1 MTSKQNVDLVQ
12 KALAALLESEG
23 ENKWITI
30 NGTHVQVDGKGSI
43 VSGPANLK
51 SWDAKPKWEA
61 KESPQEKG
69 TAKDWNAKP
78 SWGGPSAPPPI
89 AQANDQKAE
98 AKAESPIA
106 QAKDQIK
113 APAQDVGKIG
123 GKGRELEA
131 PRISY
136 MNPHDI
142 AAQKDVKQFKEG
154 ANALTGEVEPLEGH
168 YDHRGSGPIQVW
180 QRNDGTHEVIS
191 GRHRLAHAK
200 RNGVTE
206 IPVQVYKES
215 EGFTQEH
222 ALGMDAELNIRDGN
236 GSVADYARH
245 FANNPHITE
254 EDARK
259 KGLLGRAKGQ
269 SGWTIG
275 RHGTE
280 QLRAA
285 HQGKKIK
292 DSHAETIARIAP
304 GDADIQRAGMTMAA
318 EGKTGE
324 HIENTLMSMKAQAFA
339 SGMSQADMF
348 GNNDSAIKEMEETAT
363 KAGQI
368 RRAINNQIHAV
379 KGAANR
385 PEEAKALGVDVS
397 NPEEIK
403 AKVKDL
409 EAQAERWKN
418 WAVHPDL
425 AAQAFGRDMTPQA
438 QAIAQAQAEGPQ
450 APPPVESGV
459 DMFGNPTGK
468 PKPEMMT
475 DLFGSQVTV
484 DAEKQP
490 EAPKA
495 EDPSAWMDKP
505 ADLKKDG
512 TGEMFGGL
520 FSPDRQIPS
529 EPSEPSE
536 PPRISQGIDE
546 VPSSGVSKA
555 DIRNGA
561 SGDQFHEIGSDNKKA
576 GMDNVNEGPKANPD
590 YRPPAGF
597 VAPSNQDELH
607 QRMTQAMD
615 DHELHSGS
623 VDKYLAAQ
631 TGKLKKNA
639 DGYHVATDPVTGQE
653 SILSKDESTAKAM
666 QSALFATRSRAA
678 GDKRDS
684 AKADNHNLHQFV
696 NAHDGKPFGD
706 GDQTEGV
713 RPLAD
718 TGTGPIAPPTVSG
731 TSPAAPGRKR
741 AALTKADQGTIQ
753 AEVDRLGHE
762 MSQLKKS
769 DPQYRILYK
778 RRQHTL
784 AKLSPTGSGG
794 AGANSSA
801 TTPTPSG
808 PAPAGPSAPPA
819 ITPEREDELAKSWAK
834 RVAQV
839 NKAAD
844 TPTVNKR
851 AEKLKAEAE
860 GEARQIAARAGE
872 LEQETRAKGYGD
884 LADKA
889 KAVGERA
896 QAQGQGQAP
905 ENSQELDG
913 YLKRVEDNR
922 RRNNAAITDPSKINA
937 QRFAMR
943 LADVHKGLENGHP
956 DAPKAA
962 ANWLSQAQTWAA
974 DKSDWGKDNP
984 EDHKAV
990 TDQIAKV
997 KAKLGQGETIGGK
1010 PVQGNTAG
1018 DEYLQRTKASF
1029 DNEVAQ
1035 SAKDRGR
1042 NTPNHTMVS
1051 NGILARH
1058 MDDLTNG
1065 VNRFHLLDHVRD
1077 NHPDLYDHLRNP
1089 DNRKYWSNHKNQLEM
1104 HLEDNPVK
1112 SAQAGPSA
1120 PPAMPAQAKPQRK
1133 APEAIDG
1140 SQYFGPD
1147 GKLDTKTLGDHITK
1161 AGGTWDTDSAIARAY
1176 RPMRAALKA
1185 APDVR
1190 TSYEVLDHI
1199 MGTQPALY
1207 NHAKQDA
1214 KYGNLPHHILIG
1226 NHYQLRNGV
1235 PLKRTNGQTVGNLPS
1250 KAYDRPVTPGEIR
1263 TEPGSKNQTQ
1273 FQKSLGVLSERING
1287 HGSFYKKNWELMQML
1302 SRGWP
1307 KDEVLDHV
1315 RDNHPDLYEGLRN
1328 DVTPGP
1334 GRGYPL
1340 TYDTQIETVRNHLA
1354 KNAQKGTQESFRPK
1368 ITRLVDWL
1376 TQE

>member
-1 MTSKQNVDLVQ
+1 M
-12 KALAALLESEG
+12 
-23 ENKWITI
+23 
-30 NGTHVQVDGKGSI
+30 
-43 VSGPANLK
+43 
-51 SWDAKPKWEA
+51 
-61 KESPQEKG
+61 
-69 TAKDWNAKP
+69 
-78 SWGGPSAPPPI
+78 
-89 AQANDQKAE
+89 
-98 AKAESPIA
+98 
-106 QAKDQIK
+106 
-113 APAQDVGKIG
+113 
-123 GKGRELEA
+123 
-131 PRISY
+131 
-136 MNPHDI
+136 
-142 AAQKDVKQFKEG
+142 
-154 ANALTGEVEPLEGH
+154 
-168 YDHRGSGPIQVW
+168 
-180 QRNDGTHEVIS
+180 
-191 GRHRLAHAK
+191 
-200 RNGVTE
+200 
-206 IPVQVYKES
+206 
-215 EGFTQEH
+215 
-222 ALGMDAELNIRDGN
+222 
-236 GSVADYARH
+236 
-245 FANNPHITE
+245 
-254 EDARK
+254 
-259 KGLLGRAKGQ
+259 
-269 SGWTIG
+269 
-275 RHGTE
+275 
-280 QLRAA
+280 
-285 HQGKKIK
+285 
-292 DSHAETIARIAP
+292 
-304 GDADIQRAGMTMAA
+304 
-318 EGKTGE
+318 
-324 HIENTLMSMKAQAFA
+324 
-339 SGMSQADMF
+339 
-348 GNNDSAIKEMEETAT
+348 
-363 KAGQI
+363 
-368 RRAINNQIHAV
+368 
-379 KGAANR
+379 
-385 PEEAKALGVDVS
+385 
-397 NPEEIK
+397 
-403 AKVKDL
+403 
-409 EAQAERWKN
+409 
-418 WAVHPDL
+418 
-425 AAQAFGRDMTPQA
+425 
-438 QAIAQAQAEGPQ
+438 
-450 APPPVESGV
+450 
-459 DMFGNPTGK
+459 
-468 PKPEMMT
+468 
-475 DLFGSQVTV
+475 
-484 DAEKQP
+484 
-490 EAPKA
+490 
-495 EDPSAWMDKP
+495 
-505 ADLKKDG
+505 
-512 TGEMFGGL
+512 
-520 FSPDRQIPS
+520 
-529 EPSEPSE
+529 
-536 PPRISQGIDE
+536 
-546 VPSSGVSKA
+546 
-555 DIRNGA
+555 
-561 SGDQFHEIGSDNKKA
+561 
-576 GMDNVNEGPKANPD
+576 
-590 YRPPAGF
+590 
-597 VAPSNQDELH
+597 
-607 QRMTQAMD
+607 
-615 DHELHSGS
+615 
-623 VDKYLAAQ
+623 
-631 TGKLKKNA
+631 
-639 DGYHVATDPVTGQE
+639 
-653 SILSKDESTAKAM
+653 
-666 QSALFATRSRAA
+666 
-678 GDKRDS
+678 
-684 AKADNHNLHQFV
+684 
-696 NAHDGKPFGD
+696 
-706 GDQTEGV
+706 
-713 RPLAD
+713 
-718 TGTGPIAPPTVSG
+718 
-731 TSPAAPGRKR
+731 
-741 AALTKADQGTIQ
+741 
-753 AEVDRLGHE
+753 DRLGHE

-808 PAPAGPSAPPA
+808 PAPAGPIAPPA
-819 ITPEREDELAKSWAK
+819 ITPEAADTPGGWTIGKGGSWQADKITTKRADELAKSWAK

-860 GEARQIAARAGE
+860 GEARQIAARAAE
-872 LEQETRAKGYGD
+872 LEKETRAKGYGD

-889 KAVGERA
+889 KAVGDQA

-922 RRNNAAITDPSKINA
+922 RRNNAATTDPSKINA

-956 DAPKAA
+956 DAPKSA

-990 TDQIAKV
+990 TDQIARV
-997 KAKLGQGETIGGK
+997 KAKLGQGETIGGN

-1042 NTPNHTMVS
+1042 NTPNHAMVS

-1120 PPAMPAQAKPQRK
+1120 PPAMPAQAKPKRK

-1185 APDVR
+1185 APDVK
-1190 TSYEVLDHI
+1190 TTYDVLDHI

-1214 KYGNLPHHILIG
+1214 KYGNLPHHIQIG
-1226 NHYQLRNGV
+1226 NHYQLRYGV
-1235 PLKRTNGQTVGNLPS
+1235 PLKRTNGQTVGSLPS

-1368 ITRLVDWL
+1368 PQQTITRLVDWL